1 MVLQEGHQLLCC
13 LAESK
18 LQLKQSAWKDP
29 HRGGAVFKV
38 LNEDDI
44 GHGNDEKGEEVEK
57 EDSSVDW
64 NRGRQLQ
71 KASTGCAYLLVS
83 LQLYCAAAPSAS
95 KCMLGTGMEGNGK
108 EGHSLRCDEK
118 EIVGG

>member
-57 EDSSVDW
+57 EDGSVDW
-64 NRGRQLQ
+64 NRGKDSFKKQVQDVLTFWYLSSSIVQQRLLRQI
-71 KASTGCAYLLVS
+71 AC
-83 LQLYCAAAPSAS
+83 
-95 KCMLGTGMEGNGK
+95 
-108 EGHSLRCDEK
+108 
-118 EIVGG
+118 